1 LRELNPEAVIIV
13 HAELLSDLPALYA
26 AGASY
31 ISAPRLLEAADLL
44 HAIEAPEKDLLI
56 RETCRPNHPVG
67 RPQRSHSLKLFMKKI
82 NTRSALAAAVGAARA
97 AGKIMHANWHLPKR
111 VNSAEAHDI
120 KLELDVR
127 CQKLIQQRL
136 HPEVPE
142 IPLLGEEGI
151 SGDMNAEYRWVVDP
165 IDGTVNYF
173 FGMPHAAV
181 SIALEH
187 REKSL
192 VGVIYDP
199 FTDEL
204 WTAVRGGKALLN
216 GKQMRVSERAQL
228 KEAII
233 AMGFSKDKDKHGCIP
248 APPDPAGPQGEKNP
262 HYGLRCVRAGLRCE
276 RAAGCLYREA
286 DQFMGCRGRQFARRM
301 CGGEFYSKPVAGKYR
316 YTMCADNGKL
326 RKKLQITSLLK

>member
-1 LRELNPEAVIIV
+1 MN
-13 HAELLSDLPALYA
+13 
-26 AGASY
+26 
-31 ISAPRLLEAADLL
+31 
-44 HAIEAPEKDLLI
+44 
-56 RETCRPNHPVG
+56 
-67 RPQRSHSLKLFMKKI
+67 KI
-82 NTRSALAAAVGAARA
+82 NPQSALAAAVGAARA
-97 AGKIMHANWHLPKR
+97 AGKIMHDNWHRPKC

-127 CQKLIQQRL
+127 CQKLIQQKLRRKF
-136 HPEVPE
+136 PAV
-142 IPLLGEEGI
+142 PLLGEEGI

-187 REKSL
+187 HEKSI

-204 WTAVRGGKALLN
+204 WTAVRGGKTLLN
-216 GKQMRVSERAQL
+216 GKPVRVSERAQL
-228 KEAII
+228 KEAVI
-233 AMGFSKDKDKHGCIP
+233 AMGFSKDKTNMD
-248 APPDPAGPQGEKNP
+248 ESLP
-262 HYGLRCVRAGLRCE
+262 HLIRLARKVKKIRILGSAALELAYIASGRLDAYIE
-276 RAAGCLYREA
+276 RRINLWDVAAGSLLVECA
-286 DQFMGCRGRQFARRM
+286 
-301 CGGEFYSKPVAGKYR
+301 GGEFHAIPVSGKYR